1 MIDVDEY
8 CIRYIDMPSRTK
20 GLTVEDADGFY
31 SIYINAK
38 ISAYEQKAA
47 IIHELTHIE
56 RNDFDRNKTLKQ
68 AERF

>member
-1 MIDVDEY
+1 MDEY

-20 GLTVEDADGFY
+20 GLTIEDADGFY

-47 IIHELTHIE
+47 IIHELTHIR
-56 RNDFDRNKTLKQ
+56 RNDFNNNNTLRQ
-68 AERF
+68 AEKF

>member
-1 MIDVDEY
+1 MDEY
-8 CIRYIDMPSRTK
+8 WIRYVDMPSRTK

-38 ISAYEQKAA
+38 ISAYEQKEA
-47 IIHELTHIE
+47 IRHELTHIE

>member
-1 MIDVDEY
+1 MDEY
-8 CIRYIDMPSRTK
+8 YIRYIDMPSRTK

-38 ISAYEQKAA
+38 ISTYEQKEA
-47 IIHELTHIE
+47 IKHELTHIE
-56 RNDFDRNKTLKQ
+56 RNDFDKNKTLKQ

>member
-20 GLTVEDADGFY
+20 GLTIEDADGFY

-47 IIHELTHIE
+47 IIHELTHIR
-56 RNDFDRNKTLKQ
+56 RNDFNNNNTLRQ
-68 AERF
+68 AEKF

>member
-8 CIRYIDMPSRTK
+8 FIRYIDMPSRTK

-38 ISAYEQKAA
+38 ISAYEQKEA
-47 IIHELTHIE
+47 IKHELTHIE
-56 RNDFDRNKTLKQ
+56 RNDFVRSKTLHQ
-68 AERF
+68 AEKF

>member
-1 MIDVDEY
+1 MDEY

-47 IIHELTHIE
+47 IIHELTHIR
-56 RNDFDRNKTLKQ
+56 RNDFNSNKTLRQ
-68 AERF
+68 AEKF

>member
-1 MIDVDEY
+1 MDEY
-8 CIRYIDMPSRTK
+8 FIRYIDMPSRTK

-38 ISAYEQKAA
+38 ISAYEQQAA

-56 RNDFDRNKTLKQ
+56 RNDFDKNKTLKQ
-68 AERF
+68 AEKF

>member
-1 MIDVDEY
+1 
-8 CIRYIDMPSRTK
+8 MPSRTK

-47 IIHELTHIE
+47 IIHELTHIR
-56 RNDFDRNKTLKQ
+56 RNDFNSNKTLRQ
-68 AERF
+68 AEKF